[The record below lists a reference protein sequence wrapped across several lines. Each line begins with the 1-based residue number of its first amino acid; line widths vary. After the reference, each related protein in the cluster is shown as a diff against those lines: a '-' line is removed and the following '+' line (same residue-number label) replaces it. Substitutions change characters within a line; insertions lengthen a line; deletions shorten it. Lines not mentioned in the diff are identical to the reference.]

1 MCSIDLTVRTIDL
14 EMVTLLP
21 HRLLMDQA
29 ADMNLFT
36 ITNQSL
42 HYTDLGD
49 HTKGIKM
56 VLVFKRKILAEIMT
70 TYFPSFLLML
80 ITFATTFFKPF
91 FFEAALSVNL
101 TTMLVMTRP

>member
-1 MCSIDLTVRTIDL
+1 MTVRTIDL

-42 HYTDLGD
+42 HYTDLDD

-56 VLVFKRKILAEIMT
+56 VLVFKKKFLRKL
-70 TYFPSFLLML
+70 
-80 ITFATTFFKPF
+80 
-91 FFEAALSVNL
+91 
-101 TTMLVMTRP
+101 